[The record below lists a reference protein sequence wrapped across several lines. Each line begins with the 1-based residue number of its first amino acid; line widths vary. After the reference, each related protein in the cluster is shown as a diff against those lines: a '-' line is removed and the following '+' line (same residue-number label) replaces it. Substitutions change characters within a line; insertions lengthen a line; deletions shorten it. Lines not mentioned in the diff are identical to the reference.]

1 MFKELEKAS
10 NLEALKKIYRKLA
23 LQYHPD
29 QYGDDGTAFIKLQET
44 FEKMHETLKGIDKD
58 SWRHKDSAS
67 DFMSVINAIMDYN
80 INIEIV
86 GSWIW
91 VNGTGTYEIKEK
103 LKNLKFWWSSK
114 NKTWI
119 YSGKQGKTRR
129 KATNRNARE
138 VYNVEV
144 LRTQKV
150 LSCSN

>member
-1 MFKELEKAS
+1 MFTELEKAS
-10 NLEALKKIYRKLA
+10 NLEALKKTYRKLA

-29 QYGDDGTAFIKLQET
+29 QYGDDGTAFIKLQEA

-91 VNGTGTYEIKEK
+91 VNGTGTYEIKEE

-114 NKTWI
+114 HKTWI
-119 YSGKQGKTRR
+119 YSGQAGKTKRR
-129 KATNRNARE
+129 ATKINPKE
-138 VYNVEV
+138 HYNVEQV
-144 LRTQKV
+144 KSQKLLAV
-150 LSCSN
+150 